1 MCVIVCKK
9 NQDDFMR
16 QKYNPHWPS
25 HWIRHLNLIFIDL
38 IIVGQYMCELILTG
52 VFDGMKGQSNCVRL
66 KELTAEKN
74 TLRKRSL
81 CYYFLSYLI

>member
-1 MCVIVCKK
+1 
-9 NQDDFMR
+9 
-16 QKYNPHWPS
+16 
-25 HWIRHLNLIFIDL
+25 
-38 IIVGQYMCELILTG
+38 MCELILTG

-74 TLRKRSL
+74 TLRKRSI